1 MKGRLVFAPGV
12 LFVFSL
18 LYGGCTSIS
27 GNVESALGFPRPI
40 SINKLVVGSF
50 TYNINDTYLVRSD
63 GSFLNKKNLEET
75 YDTEPENEYHV
86 ASYDE
91 LYLWAI
97 RCAAEKAKIT
107 NIIALK
113 SFITTTTTNVAGL
126 MTTRQDVT
134 LTVFG
139 ESP

>member
-1 MKGRLVFAPGV
+1 MIPILCV
-12 LFVFSL
+12 L
-18 LYGGCTSIS
+18 T
-27 GNVESALGFPRPI
+27 
-40 SINKLVVGSF
+40 
-50 TYNINDTYLVRSD
+50 VR
-63 GSFLNKKNLEET
+63 FLNKKNWEET